1 VNGRATG
8 NEGAKQ
14 PTERT
19 ISHFMEAT
27 AAAELLRERH
37 GEAEARK
44 IALTERRRARR
55 ARSRRRVEFWAAVA
69 ARIENGT
76 SNNKA

>member
-1 VNGRATG
+1 MTDAIGRTG
-8 NEGAKQ
+8 ILRPPKA
-14 PTERT
+14 RAV
-19 ISHFMEAT
+19 SHFMEAT

-44 IALTERRRARR
+44 IALTEQRRARR

-76 SNNKA
+76 SSNKA